1 MIRLSTVVARPA
13 AALSFVAAL
22 TLLLG
27 AGLPRLRIDTSI
39 ETMIVDGDV
48 DRQAFDQKKSVFGN
62 DEVVAVA
69 IPYGDALSPAALS
82 SQRRIQMGIE
92 EIPGVVDVD
101 ALTNTDDVVGNGES
115 LSVDPLVPVDVD
127 PALLDRAAVAHI
139 RGRVEANELWTGFLI
154 SRDRQTAA
162 LAVHL
167 EDESSQ
173 GNARVELMAGL
184 DRVLRDELGTRPY
197 YLAGHPFMKTEIG
210 AAMQRDLSTLLPVT
224 LFVMALLLRLG
235 TGSWKVSA
243 AILGTAV
250 LTVVWMLGAMGWAG
264 QPLSAIATSA
274 PTILLALATAY
285 LMHFAAA
292 FQRQLNLGKRGAEAS
307 AAALEEYAMPV
318 VMASVTTAI
327 GFLSLT
333 TSSVR
338 IVRGFGVDLSLGV
351 CGIVILGLIALPAFF
366 ALAPIS
372 RGRPVFATGP
382 RWSRVLGALTGVS
395 LRRPRS
401 LVAIALITGALAAGM
416 ALNLEVDSSGPK
428 RFARDSRFRTSSEFY
443 RNHMSGDVVGNVFLS
458 SGFEGFYEP
467 ERLRRLLALQHDLE
481 ALPEVDATL
490 SIAEHVVLMN
500 RAFHSGN
507 VSTEPI
513 PSSREA
519 VAQLLLLHSSSGDPE
534 AFTDLVSPD
543 YDQARIVTKATV
555 LSSRESAVL
564 RQKMRALVAKHF
576 PECEGPDAVLSTE
589 ILLSK
594 AADTLSREQLQSF
607 GGAMLVILVAIM
619 VGFRS
624 FKAAALMVLP
634 NGLPIVLNL
643 GIMRFLDI
651 PLNET
656 TSLISAIA
664 LGVGVDS
671 TVHILAAVQRGE
683 EASGSR
689 RGSLVR
695 AMLAVGR
702 PVMLTSLVVIAGFA
716 VLLLSDF
723 QTIAEMGGLMA
734 LTMVFCLVM
743 DLFVTP
749 AQLVAWYPREVGDA
763 AIVHAGRGSV
773 AAVVDQEEAT
783 GLSVRLL
790 GDVPPLE
797 SNEPVVLDR
806 VSRGVQVTG
815 RLAVGP
821 DANRVWVD
829 TAAAPSLA
837 SLY

>member
-1 MIRLSTVVARPA
+1 MATRPV
-13 AALSFVAAL
+13 AALAFVAAL
-22 TLLLG
+22 TLFLG
-27 AGLPRLRIDTSI
+27 AGLARLRIDTSI
-39 ETMIVDGDV
+39 ETMIVDGDA
-48 DRQAFDQKKSVFGN
+48 DRQAFDDKKRIFGN

-69 IPYGDALSPAALS
+69 IPYGDALSPAALA
-82 SQRRIQMGIE
+82 SQRRIQSRFE
-92 EIPGVVDVD
+92 ELPGVVEVES
-101 ALTNTDDVVGNGES
+101 LTSTDDIVGDGES
-115 LSVDPLVPVDVD
+115 LVVDPLVPADSD
-127 PALLDRAAVAHI
+127 PALLSEAAIAHI
-139 RGRVEANELWTGFLI
+139 RARVEANRLWTGFLI
-154 SRDRQTAA
+154 SRDRETAA
-162 LAVHL
+162 LAVHV
-167 EDESSQ
+167 EDESAQ
-173 GNARVELMAGL
+173 GDARVELMEKL
-184 DRVLRDELGTRPY
+184 DRVLRDELGARPY
-197 YLAGHPFMKTEIG
+197 HLAGHPFMKTEIG

-224 LFVMALLLRLG
+224 LLVMAALLRFG
-235 TGSWKVSA
+235 TGSWKVSW
-243 AILGTAV
+243 AILGTAI

-264 QPLSAIATSA
+264 QPLTAIATSA

-292 FQRQLNLGKRGAEAS
+292 FQRQLNLGKLGSEAS

-333 TSSVR
+333 TSSVK
-338 IVRGFGVDLSLGV
+338 IVRGFGIDLSLGV
-351 CGIVILGLIALPAFF
+351 CGIVVLGLIALPAFF

-372 RGRPVFATGP
+372 RGKPVFATTP
-382 RWSRVLGALTGVS
+382 RWSRVIGALTGIS
-395 LRRPRS
+395 LRRPGS
-401 LVAIALITGALAAGM
+401 LVTMSLIGGAIAACS

-428 RFARDSRFRTSSEFY
+428 RFAKDSRFRTSSEFY
-443 RNHMSGDVVGNVFLS
+443 REHMSGDVVGNVYLS
-458 SGFEGFYEP
+458 SGFEGFFEP
-467 ERLRRLLALQHDLE
+467 ERLRRLLALQRDLE
-481 ALPEVDATL
+481 ALPEIDATL
-490 SIAEHVVLMN
+490 SIAQYVALMN
-500 RAFHSGN
+500 RAFHSDDPA
-507 VSTEPI
+507 SEQI
-513 PSSREA
+513 PQSREA

-534 AFTDLVSPD
+534 AFNDLVSPD
-543 YDQARIVTKATV
+543 YDQVRIVTKATV
-555 LSSRESAVL
+555 LSSRESALL
-564 RQKMRALVAKHF
+564 RTKMRALVAKHF
-576 PECEGPDAVLSTE
+576 PECEGPEAVLSTE

-624 FKAAALMVLP
+624 LKAAALMVLP

-643 GIMRFLDI
+643 GIMAYLHI

-683 EASGSR
+683 EADGTR

-702 PVMLTSLVVIAGFA
+702 PVMLTSVVVIAGFA

-734 LTMVFCLVM
+734 LTMMFCLLM

-749 AQLVAWYPREVGDA
+749 AQLVAWYPKEVGDA

-773 AAVVDQEEAT
+773 AALIDQEEAT

-790 GDVPPLE
+790 GDVPPFE
-797 SNEPVVLDR
+797 SDEQVILDR
-806 VSRGVQVTG
+806 VSRGVQVVG
-815 RLAVGP
+815 RLEIGP
-821 DANRVWVD
+821 DKYRVWVD
-829 TAAAPSLA
+829 TAVGPSLA